1 MEASSINKLGA
12 PELEVVQEYRKK
24 NPKKFTMGKHSSAVP
39 GRRLR
44 SKDIGAGGGFTES
57 MANTMPEG
65 FSQANAFDTESCFL
79 TTESGVEQAPA
90 MGPASDM

>member
-65 FSQANAFDTESCFL
+65 FSQANAFDTSSAEKFDPGIA
-79 TTESGVEQAPA
+79 TGEIVIK
-90 MGPASDM
+90 D